1 MHILTHRALEPGN
14 SDYNF
19 AESSYEGFVDQL
31 QRGFGLEFDFNLTKN
46 KQIVLLHDSDL
57 DRITNG
63 KDKRKIAELY
73 SDELRK
79 LKISSNS
86 HFCFFDDLAPKLKK
100 TKAMHAFHI
109 KAKLQDRD
117 SLKILAEEL
126 GKHKN
131 LLDRLIIFDLLPSSA
146 NFIRSELPATLL
158 CPSVA
163 HPHDIKRYNKAVGG
177 TLLSLQELEKT
188 RELWDWVW
196 LDEWDL
202 VDDDSKSKQFYTRE
216 VFEKVRSLGLKISLV
231 TPELHASSPGLLGG
245 EAHSDAQNLET
256 LFQRIK
262 NILKLKP
269 DAVCSDYPE
278 QVSKFASD
286 VARLS

>member
-1 MHILTHRALEPGN
+1 MRILTHRALEPDN
-14 SDYNF
+14 PEYHF

-63 KDKRKIAELY
+63 KDKRKIAEIN

-86 HFCFFDDLAPKLKK
+86 HFCLFDDLAPELKK

-117 SLKILAEEL
+117 SLKILVEEL
-126 GKHKN
+126 GKHGN
-131 LLDRLIIFDLLPSSA
+131 LLDRLILFDLLPSSA
-146 NFIRSELPATLL
+146 KFIRSELPTTLL

-163 HPHDIKRYNKAVGG
+163 HPYDIKRYNKAVGG
-177 TLLSLQELEKT
+177 TLLSLQELEET

-202 VDDDSKSKQFYTRE
+202 LDNKNKSKQFYTKE
-216 VFEKVRSLGLKISLV
+216 VFDKVRSLGLKISLV
-231 TPELHASSPGLLGG
+231 TPELHASSPGLLGA
-245 EAHSDAQNLET
+245 EAHSDAENQDK
-256 LFQRIK
+256 LFKRIK
-262 NILKLKP
+262 EILKLKP
-269 DAVCSDYPE
+269 DALCTDYPG
-278 QVSKFASD
+278 QVRK
-286 VARLS
+286 LL